1 MSTRKQSWECQNGN
15 YTKEWMSQR
24 SVGSTTSKKL
34 CNIMHEH
41 FGLQDDGRFVLRDR
55 YFRYLLTLEI
65 DPLKLKAL
73 HGQLGLQIGVR
84 WFIPPPQLKTS
95 FGQLGTSDLRGML
108 NPRLGVSRFI
118 FCFYVLNVNCV
129 RRR

>member
-1 MSTRKQSWECQNGN
+1 
-15 YTKEWMSQR
+15 
-24 SVGSTTSKKL
+24 
-34 CNIMHEH
+34 MHEP
-41 FGLQDDGRFVLRDR
+41 FGSQDDGHIVTHGQVLWVSI
-55 YFRYLLTLEI
+55 TLQI

-84 WFIPPPQLKTS
+84 WFIPPPRLKTS

-108 NPRLGVSRFI
+108 NPSPGIPRVI
-118 FCFYVLNVNCV
+118 FCLCALNVNCV